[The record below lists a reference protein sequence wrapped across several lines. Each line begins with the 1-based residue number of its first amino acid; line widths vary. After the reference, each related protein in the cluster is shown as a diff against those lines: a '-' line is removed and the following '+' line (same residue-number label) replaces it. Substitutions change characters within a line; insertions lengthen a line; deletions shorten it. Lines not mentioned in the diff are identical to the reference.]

1 MLNLEDLH
9 LGDLAVFNEHSST
22 SPDFI
27 GAIVKVVEV
36 YDEKYVRA
44 ITPNRHEVEYGAI
57 AQWNSELDF
66 DNQRRV
72 HKEVIEVSRLDPYYE
87 TSTIYD
93 ESPELD
99 KMFTEMDGGVLS

>member
-9 LGDLAVFNEHSST
+9 IGDLAVFNEHSST
-22 SPDFI
+22 AHDFI

-36 YDEKYVRA
+36 WDEKHVRA
-44 ITPNRHEVEYGAI
+44 LTPNRDEVECGAVV
-57 AQWNSELDF
+57 QWNSELDF

-72 HKEVIEVSRLDPYYE
+72 HKEIIEVSRLDPYYE

-93 ESPELD
+93 ESQELD
-99 KMFTEMDGGVLS
+99 KMFSEMDGGVLS